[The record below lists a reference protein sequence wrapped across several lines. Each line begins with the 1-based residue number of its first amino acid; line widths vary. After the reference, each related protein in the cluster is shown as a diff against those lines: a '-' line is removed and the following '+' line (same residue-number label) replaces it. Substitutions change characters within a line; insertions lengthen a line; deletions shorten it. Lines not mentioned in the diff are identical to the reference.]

1 MPLKVRFFKKHGFK
15 CFVRKPNS
23 FTPTIHDPHEKTL
36 MCWRERK
43 KLFLSFSL
51 HSCQASLQPF
61 IWHKS
66 YIIALSFVFSP
77 LLLLQL
83 TAAIVFLSFG
93 IVVSSVCLVIDGLCI
108 ALNMVRY
115 LHLLVT
121 SADGCTVN

>member
-1 MPLKVRFFKKHGFK
+1 
-15 CFVRKPNS
+15 
-23 FTPTIHDPHEKTL
+23 

-61 IWHKS
+61 ICHKS

-93 IVVSSVCLVIDGLCI
+93 IVVSSVCLVIDGVCI

-121 SADGCTVN
+121 SADGYTVN

>member
-1 MPLKVRFFKKHGFK
+1 MIHMKKRLCVG
-15 CFVRKPNS
+15 
-23 FTPTIHDPHEKTL
+23 EK
-36 MCWRERK
+36 EK

-93 IVVSSVCLVIDGLCI
+93 IVVSSVCLVIDGVCI